1 MGKLVVFF
9 GSVFQ
14 GPDLIT
20 HKKNYKVDLWVQNG
34 DWSAYYSILFV
45 SLFVKLPI
53 NLVVVFELWVIFAFQ
68 PIS

>member
-9 GSVFQ
+9 DSVFQ

-34 DWSAYYSILFV
+34 DWSAYYSILLLV
-45 SLFVKLPI
+45 CLKKLPI
-53 NLVVVFELWVIFAFQ
+53 NRVVMFDL
-68 PIS
+68 